1 MLLVRDCVS
10 TVNILANY
18 KILKPYSGA
27 VVSTHGQDNV
37 TESAGLIASLSN
49 YLKCNNSINYNY
61 SSLTLCKPLCVT
73 IFYGLDFNRSYHHL
87 GNGYCLS
94 PAVCDDFYRK
104 TNSEK
109 SFYRQYA
116 KSATKLYAVSFS
128 AKKAI

>member
-27 VVSTHGQDNV
+27 V

-104 TNSEK
+104 TSSEK